1 MTVAWVVC
9 SCRAAAES
17 EPDST
22 MRIKVRIS
30 STRSIRSFLFIIDLP
45 IRQTYN
51 CFTTLPTTALP
62 LRRGKYAS
70 YTVEDNNI
78 MNNHTAPSQASSL
91 LIFILALGAGFSVA
105 AIYYAQPL
113 LPLMGVTLNLSVE
126 GMGLIPTLTQAGYAL
141 GILFLLPLGDRYDR
155 RTLILLKSLSLAV
168 LLLVYSLTQQFH
180 SLLAV
185 SLLIGMAAT
194 MAQDIVPAA
203 AILAPQGKQGKMV
216 GTVMTGLLLGILLS
230 RTVSGVVGELF
241 GWRVMYQAAAISIAL
256 IGALLW
262 RVLPTFTA
270 HSELHYPALM
280 ASMAHLWRRYPTLRR
295 AAMAQGFLSIAFSAF
310 WSTLAVMLA
319 EHYHMGSAVAGGFG
333 IAGAAGAL
341 AAPLAGGLADKVGAE
356 KVTQLGALLVSVS
369 FALMLLLPVL
379 PPMAQLALIAISAV
393 GFDLGLQSS
402 LVAHQNLVYSLEPQA
417 RGRLNA
423 LLFTGVFIGMSVG
436 SVLGTQV
443 YAMAGWEGVVVLA
456 TVAGLVAL
464 AIRIS
469 ETWRLRNAALNA
481 Q

>member
-1 MTVAWVVC
+1 
-9 SCRAAAES
+9 
-17 EPDST
+17 
-22 MRIKVRIS
+22 
-30 STRSIRSFLFIIDLP
+30 
-45 IRQTYN
+45 
-51 CFTTLPTTALP
+51 
-62 LRRGKYAS
+62 
-70 YTVEDNNI
+70 
-78 MNNHTAPSQASSL
+78 MNSHTASTQVNSL

-113 LPLMGVTLNLSVE
+113 LPLMGATLNLSVE

-155 RTLILLKSLSLAV
+155 RTLILFKSLALAV
-168 LLLVYSLTQQFH
+168 LLLIYSLTQQFH
-180 SLLAV
+180 SLLAI

-203 AILAPQGKQGKMV
+203 AILAPAGKQGKMV

-241 GWRVMYQAAAISIAL
+241 GWRVMYQAAAVSIAL

-262 RVLPTFTA
+262 RVLPNFAA

-280 ASMAHLWRRYPTLRR
+280 VSMAHLWRRYPTLRR

-356 KVTQLGALLVSVS
+356 KVTQLGALLVSLS
-369 FALMLLLPVL
+369 FALMLLLPAL
-379 PPMAQLALIAISAV
+379 PPMAQLVLIAVSAV

-402 LVAHQNLVYSLEPQA
+402 LVAHKNLVYSLEPQA

-443 YAMAGWEGVVVLA
+443 YAMAGWEGVVILA

-464 AIRIS
+464 AIRVS
-469 ETWRLRNAALNA
+469 ETYRLRNTALNA